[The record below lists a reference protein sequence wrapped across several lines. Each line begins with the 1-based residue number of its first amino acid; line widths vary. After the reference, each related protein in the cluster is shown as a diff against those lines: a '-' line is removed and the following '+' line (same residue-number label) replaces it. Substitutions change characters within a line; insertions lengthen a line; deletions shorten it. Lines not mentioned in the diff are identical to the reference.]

1 MKLVLGPDVCC
12 ASQRVISQLYNLAS
26 CPQARQKAAVFAA
39 WRHMTVSCTAEAQQH
54 VKHGTVNVTEV
65 DSSDGAED
73 LAGGVEWVMQL
84 AFQGWRAVVL
94 HMAAHRE
101 QLQQLALASA
111 RRAIQKG
118 CHAASQFTVASS
130 DTAIVHMPQLSL
142 QKQQGS
148 HVEQQAGE
156 HLRLT
161 ADLGQVHAPK
171 ASAVVVDAA
180 LRQVE
185 QQALGEQH
193 VKQPDLVGPWQMGA
207 LEASVAIRHQ
217 DAVELT
223 AAFFKASA
231 HWSEKVKARVLRAW
245 QELSRQA
252 IASVWQQ
259 HELKA
264 LANQQLLEVRSTDC
278 ACLLLL
284 LLIH

>member
-1 MKLVLGPDVCC
+1 
-12 ASQRVISQLYNLAS
+12 
-26 CPQARQKAAVFAA
+26 
-39 WRHMTVSCTAEAQQH
+39 MTVSCTAEAQQH
-54 VKHGTVNVTEV
+54 LQHGAVNVAEV
-65 DSSDGAED
+65 DSSDGAHD

-111 RRAIQKG
+111 KRAIQKG
-118 CHAASQFTVASS
+118 CHAASQFTVASN

-142 QKQQGS
+142 LKQLDS
-148 HVEQQAGE
+148 PVEQQAGE
-156 HLRLT
+156 LT
-161 ADLGQVHAPK
+161 ADLVQVHAPN
-171 ASAVVVDAA
+171 ASAVVADAA

-185 QQALGEQH
+185 QQASGVQH
-193 VKQPDLVGPWQMGA
+193 VKHPDPVGPMQMDA
-207 LEASVAIRHQ
+207 PKASVAVRHQ
-217 DAVELT
+217 GAVELT

-231 HWSEKVKARVLRAW
+231 HWSEKIKARVLHAW

-252 IASVWQQ
+252 IAIVWQQ

-264 LANQQLLEVRSTDC
+264 LANEQLLEVSSTDS

-284 LLIH
+284 LLMR